1 MNLQDVRTWF
11 AYNRW
16 ANERVLAATDQMSA
30 EQLAA
35 EMPEL
40 GGSTL
45 ELLDHAARVEQA
57 FLALMTGTELPPRVV
72 RTYEEVRAGFAA
84 SASGY
89 AAALP
94 DLEARA
100 GERFTVPWFG
110 REFTFEQALSQV
122 ATHSVQHRAGICA
135 GIFRAGL
142 EAPGLDY
149 IMWLAEFR

>member
-1 MNLQDVRTWF
+1 MC
-11 AYNRW
+11 A
-16 ANERVLAATDQMSA
+16 
-30 EQLAA
+30 
-35 EMPEL
+35 
-40 GGSTL
+40 ST
-45 ELLDHAARVEQA
+45 
-57 FLALMTGTELPPRVV
+57 
-72 RTYEEVRAGFAA
+72 FAA